1 MEHKKLIVE
10 FLVNQDPVVAL
21 LDEFMA
27 VYFEPDKIW
36 ISGACGRYAWSPGS
50 TMGMSGEGQAVG
62 ESDPLAAA
70 MHQGNVAACFNQNA
84 GLHVSEVRYVNGSV
98 VFRVAKTSLLGP
110 GSLVDLLWNKETN
123 TFEACGPVESGV

>member
-1 MEHKKLIVE
+1 MQHKKTIVE

-27 VYFEPDKIW
+27 VYFEPDRIW

-50 TMGMSGEGQAVG
+50 TMGMSGEAEAVG
-62 ESDPLAAA
+62 EPDPLASA
-70 MHQGNVAACFNQNA
+70 MHQGNVAMCFNNNA
-84 GLHVSEVRYVNGSV
+84 GLHVTEVRYVNGSV

-110 GSLVDLLWNKETN
+110 GALVDLRWNKEAGA
-123 TFEACGPVESGV
+123 FEATEPVRAGG